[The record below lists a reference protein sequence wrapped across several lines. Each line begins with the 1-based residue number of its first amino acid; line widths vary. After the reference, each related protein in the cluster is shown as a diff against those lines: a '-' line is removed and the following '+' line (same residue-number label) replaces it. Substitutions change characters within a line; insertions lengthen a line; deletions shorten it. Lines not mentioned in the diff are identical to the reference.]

1 MLVLQASSFSHV
13 ACRASGSPSTLRWR
27 KDQEAR
33 KPESLYVE
41 AVK

>member
-1 MLVLQASSFSHV
+1 M
-13 ACRASGSPSTLRWR
+13 
-27 KDQEAR
+27 QEYKMSLILNWNQYSLGLEENDNHC